1 MGKYTRENWAD
12 TIIHKLKRLSIASDQ
27 TVQENYEAV
36 RGIVSDAHSVNK
48 GLVAEISCQLG
59 LGWIP
64 SQHYCCIVTGLWFQ
78 EGMTKIWLRYQEKIG
93 NDKMY
98 PLITGFKLD
107 MEDKS
112 LIIQIIECF
121 LRLTADRWRRWGGG
135 EGGELEQICCLLQV
149 C

>member
-64 SQHYCCIVTGLWFQ
+64 SQYYCCIVTGL
-78 EGMTKIWLRYQEKIG
+78 
-93 NDKMY
+93 
-98 PLITGFKLD
+98 
-107 MEDKS
+107 
-112 LIIQIIECF
+112 
-121 LRLTADRWRRWGGG
+121 
-135 EGGELEQICCLLQV
+135 
-149 C
+149 